1 MFYNYNKYGQ
11 IWELICN
18 CIQATYWSL
27 LFVLW
32 SAFPKNAHKNFYQ
45 YFGKHYIFI
54 CLMLLIAGVEPNP
67 GPTPSSSRDGP
78 PAKKEVFYKIM

>member
-32 SAFPKNAHKNFYQ
+32 SAFPKNAHKNGFLPI
-45 YFGKHYIFI
+45 FWKALYIYMFDVTY
-54 CLMLLIAGVEPNP
+54 CWCR
-67 GPTPSSSRDGP
+67 T